1 MSALHFVY
9 RNGLSIRVRLYMV
22 RWLQRLLASNCN
34 ILWVLHVD
42 LGLDHLGHRLLL
54 LLVSASTANPILLV
68 LGHYIGERAVLNV
81 VYANFA
87 CRSLLFEVVQLLLK
101 TDLVCILLY
110 HNVALTL
117 IVGYSSNS
125 MHLLQRLPLVAG
137 CMGRA
142 RDHRLVLI
150 VGLLL
155 LSKPDDNFINDLVSC
170 SSSSVLLSS

>member
-1 MSALHFVY
+1 M
-9 RNGLSIRVRLYMV
+9 
-22 RWLQRLLASNCN
+22 
-34 ILWVLHVD
+34 HVD

-101 TDLVCILLY
+101 TGLVYVLLY

-155 LSKPDDNFINDLVSC
+155 LSKPDDNFINDLVSG